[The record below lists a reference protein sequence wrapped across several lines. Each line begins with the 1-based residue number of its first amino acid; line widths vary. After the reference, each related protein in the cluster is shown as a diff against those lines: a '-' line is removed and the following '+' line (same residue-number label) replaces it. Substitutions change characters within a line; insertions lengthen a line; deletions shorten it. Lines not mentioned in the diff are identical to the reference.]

1 MKFARLAFLA
11 HLVSS
16 SSVAN
21 AFVAPKPTAGSTGGN
36 GASARSS
43 SALTAPPARLADS
56 SSTSLGA
63 LPDAADLA
71 SSLLLSSDVDTGSL
85 TTYFLEQLIA
95 SGVPALFWIVVI
107 GFAGKTIASAAKED
121 REERFGGPGG
131 AVQELYDDL
140 YTDGKGGSS
149 PFGGAGGFGGPRRKS
164 SKKNLGIPSKEYIKV
179 TRLNDRYD
187 SYGYSVTS
195 ATESK
200 ALAAA
205 KLRSANFDRALSR
218 SIASGLTPL
227 TPGEKTDLIRVEKE
241 LLTVGGQFVAE
252 MASLQRKMTD
262 TVVTEEM
269 KSMGVE
275 VGEVDAEGD
284 GGEYVPAKEN
294 EGIIVDAV
302 IEEKNG
308 EVASNNTEV
317 SAGREGKSKKA
328 EVKKDGLKSML
339 KSRSLKNDL
348 NELSKLNTEVTK
360 LELAF
365 VRSIIEIL
373 GPERANAV
381 RAAILGNEVGGTA
394 AAGTL
399 LKSLQERPLKSVLS
413 SLGYND
419 GEADGR
425 KKSLFVC
432 EFPGDVTASQ
442 VSELREEVTAI
453 VRSAKPGDEALVVL
467 QSGGGTV
474 TGYGLAAS
482 QLARFKEAGMKLTIC
497 VEQVAA
503 SGGYMMACTADKIV
517 ASPFAVLGSIGVI
530 SDVPNAYERLLREG
544 IEFQTITAGKFKRTV
559 TPTKKITKEDIKKSK
574 EDVEDILKLFKTFV
588 HGNRPQLDIDKV
600 ATGETWFGTD
610 ALDRG
615 LCDEIATADDI
626 LGQYV
631 DAGYDVFDV
640 KYDPEPELGPSLLSA
655 LPVGQSNGSGG
666 LVQGLVSWAF
676 RSVAPAAKEAIE
688 EEVKRMTM
696 EQGGGD
702 VTKRYMLKDPSN
714 PVERIRAQD

>member
-1 MKFARLAFLA
+1 MNFARLAFLA

-21 AFVAPKPTAGSTGGN
+21 AFVAPKPTAGGTGG

-43 SALTAPPARLADS
+43 SALTAPSARLADS
-56 SSTSLGA
+56 SSTSLSA

-121 REERFGGPGG
+121 REDRFGGPGG

-149 PFGGAGGFGGPRRKS
+149 PFGGGGFGGSRRKS

-227 TPGEKTDLIRVEKE
+227 TAGEKTDLIRVEKE
-241 LLTVGGQFVAE
+241 LLTVGGQLVAE
-252 MASLQRKMTD
+252 MVSLQRKMTD

-275 VGEVDAEGD
+275 VGELDAEGD
-284 GGEYVPAKEN
+284 GGEYVPVSDD
-294 EGIIVDAV
+294 EGIIVDVV

-308 EVASNNTEV
+308 EVAPNATDA

-365 VRSIIEIL
+365 VRSVIEIL

-381 RAAILGNEVGGTA
+381 RAAILGNEAGGTA

-467 QSGGGTV
+467 ESGGGTV

-544 IEFQTITAGKFKRTV
+544 IEFQTITAGKYKRTV

-588 HGNRPQLDIDKV
+588 HSNRPQLDIDKV
-600 ATGETWFGTD
+600 ATGETWFGSD

-640 KYDPEPELGPSLLSA
+640 KYDPEPELGSGLLSA
-655 LPVGQSNGSGG
+655 LPVGQSNGNGG
-666 LVQGLVSWAF
+666 LVRGLVSWAF
-676 RSVAPAAKEAIE
+676 QSVAPAAKEAIE
-688 EEVKRMTM
+688 EEVRKMAM

-702 VTKRYMLKDPSN
+702 ISKRYMLKDPSN